1 MRTLWLM
8 LMVLVVEYT
17 FGASDIN
24 TALTNNDGGNYMKIR
39 ISDFTILPNN
49 FGKLDIEGINL
60 TADDMLSTISSFDK
74 LYDYKVYRAF
84 NEQFIVVAYIKG
96 ESRYYNIIRTSYY
109 HNGFREREGFIMNV
123 RIRLTLI

>member
-24 TALTNNDGGNYMKIR
+24 TTLNNNDGGNYMKI
-39 ISDFTILPNN
+39 IIADFTILPDNL
-49 FGKLDIEGINL
+49 GKLNIEGINL
-60 TADDMLSTISSFDK
+60 TADDMLATISSLDK

-96 ESRYYNIIRTSYY
+96 ENDTILDMQYMSLN
-109 HNGFREREGFIMNV
+109 NV
-123 RIRLTLI
+123 KEWYQNKLDEKLNKEVI

>member
-24 TALTNNDGGNYMKIR
+24 TALTNNDGGNYMNIR
-39 ISDFTILPNN
+39 IADFTILPNN
-49 FGKLDIEGINL
+49 LGKLDIEGINL
-60 TADDMLSTISSFDK
+60 TADDMLSAISSFDK

-96 ESRYYNIIRTSYY
+96 DNDTILDMQYMSLNNIKEWYQ
-109 HNGFREREGFIMNV
+109 NKLDEKMNKEV
-123 RIRLTLI
+123 I

>member
-24 TALTNNDGGNYMKIR
+24 TALTNNDGGNYMNIR
-39 ISDFTILPNN
+39 IADFTILPNN
-49 FGKLDIEGINL
+49 LGKLNIEGINL

-96 ESRYYNIIRTSYY
+96 ENDTILDMQYMSLNNIKEWYQ
-109 HNGFREREGFIMNV
+109 NKLDEKMNKEA
-123 RIRLTLI
+123 I

>member
-24 TALTNNDGGNYMKIR
+24 TALANNDGGNYMKIR
-39 ISDFTILPNN
+39 IADFTILPNN
-49 FGKLDIEGINL
+49 LGKLDIEGINL

-96 ESRYYNIIRTSYY
+96 ESDTILDMQYMSLNNVKEWYQNKLD
-109 HNGFREREGFIMNV
+109 EKMNKEV
-123 RIRLTLI
+123 I

>member
-24 TALTNNDGGNYMKIR
+24 TALINNDGGNYMKIR
-39 ISDFTILPNN
+39 IADFTILPNN
-49 FGKLDIEGINL
+49 LGKLDIEGINL

-96 ESRYYNIIRTSYY
+96 ENDTILDMQYMSLNNVKEWYQNKLD
-109 HNGFREREGFIMNV
+109 EKMNKEA
-123 RIRLTLI
+123 I

>member
-17 FGASDIN
+17 FGASDMD
-24 TALTNNDGGNYMKIR
+24 TTLNNDGGNYMKIR
-39 ISDFTILPNN
+39 IADFTILPNN
-49 FGKLDIEGINL
+49 LGKLNIEGINL

-74 LYDYKVYRAF
+74 LYDYKIYRAF

-96 ESRYYNIIRTSYY
+96 ENDTILDMQYMSLNNVKEWYQNKLD
-109 HNGFREREGFIMNV
+109 EKMNKEV
-123 RIRLTLI
+123 I

>member
-24 TALTNNDGGNYMKIR
+24 TALTNNDGGNYMKIM
-39 ISDFTILPNN
+39 IADFTILPNN
-49 FGKLDIEGINL
+49 LGKLDIEGINL

-96 ESRYYNIIRTSYY
+96 ENDTILDMQYMSLNNVKEWYQNKLD
-109 HNGFREREGFIMNV
+109 EKMNKEV
-123 RIRLTLI
+123 I